1 MIELSFNA
9 LLYLFY
15 RLAPFILV
23 CFFVLGSIINS
34 EAKGFVYL
42 VGLIF
47 TATISF
53 GIIYAIGDDIT
64 DTTPSPAC
72 STLKING
79 LYNSRTPI
87 SMVIFAYSF
96 FYLVYPIAKHHL
108 ELDNIPTLIF
118 FPLLILGD
126 IYWNTTY
133 ECFTALNMF
142 LALIIAGGIGVGW
155 SALIES
161 VNMKGLTYYNI
172 GSNRERCSRATKG
185 TYKCTTYKGGEKVQ
199 IVTTNMG
206 DQHTHEDANVNG
218 DTQNN
223 GAVTHAHD
231 YDDENHTHP

>member
-1 MIELSFNA
+1 MLELSINS

-47 TATISF
+47 TAAMSYGLIHV
-53 GIIYAIGDDIT
+53 IGDEPSDN
-64 DTTPSPAC
+64 TPSPAC
-72 STLKING
+72 TTLKING
-79 LYNSRTPI
+79 IYSSKTPI
-87 SMVIFAYSF
+87 SMVVFAYSF
-96 FYLVYPIAKHHL
+96 FYLVFPIAKHHL

-133 ECFTALNMF
+133 ECFTPLNMF

-155 SALIES
+155 SAMIEA

-172 GSNRERCSRATKG
+172 GSNRERCSIATKG
-185 TYKCTTYKGGEKVQ
+185 NYKCTTYKNGAKVQ
-199 IVTTNMG
+199 FLTTDMG
-206 DQHTHEDANVNG
+206 NQHTHENAYVNSHTDISG
-218 DTQNN
+218 D
-223 GAVTHAHD
+223 VTHAHEG
-231 YDDENHTHP
+231 DDDHEHP